1 MTTTNTNTP
10 PAAARYSLS
19 SVIWEDGSS
28 FDYENGYSSNGAVR
42 DKNRTK
48 PVRYTAET
56 RSKNGKY
63 FGLGLLLLGTLL
75 VIASLIAAMFF
86 SIAESSKAEK
96 GADRNNAA
104 IKEYLVK
111 HEGLYVVKM
120 NHENQG
126 MLTNRILIQN
136 KNGQTFN
143 CAVEA
148 ADNEFIANAYVF
160 CQEGAPATFTVSLPE
175 KVSYHG
181 IFALKR

>member
-1 MTTTNTNTP
+1 MTTTNTTTP

-19 SVIWEDGSS
+19 SVVWEDGSS

-42 DKNRTK
+42 DKNRIE

-56 RSKNGKY
+56 KSKNGKY
-63 FGLGLLLLGTLL
+63 FGLGLLLLGTFLI
-75 VIASLIAAMFF
+75 IASLIAAMFF
-86 SIAESSKAEK
+86 TVGESSKAAK

-111 HEGLYVVKM
+111 HEGLYVVKI

-126 MLTNRILIQN
+126 MLTNRILLQN

-148 ADNEFIANAYVF
+148 ADNEFIANAYIF
-160 CQEGAPATFTVSLPE
+160 CEEGKSATFTVSLPE